1 MARDVTRLAYVAKD
15 GGHQVQ
21 CTGHLEARSDGWV
34 NRDWVAGDLDQ
45 AGTYKA
51 EVEITYGGG
60 KKQT

>member
-1 MARDVTRLAYVAKD
+1 MAIMGEKCLRMRNPQGTKFSTPVTSR
-15 GGHQVQ
+15 
-21 CTGHLEARSDGWV
+21 RSDGSV

-51 EVEITYGGG
+51 EVEITSSGG